1 MNRQVTRVVL
11 AVMGDGDAGLAT
23 AFARVLRDAGAE
35 VVFAGVLATVADV
48 IATAGQ
54 EDPRALAVTGA
65 REEDVVALAAEGVP
79 LFVFGEP
86 SPPVVPD
93 GVAVVGPE
101 WDEAAEAV
109 LSARFH
115 TAEAP
120 SDRAR

>member
-1 MNRQVTRVVL
+1 MNREVTRIVL
-11 AVMGDGDAGLAT
+11 AVMADGDPEGAT
-23 AFARVLRDAGAE
+23 AFARALRDAGAE
-35 VVFAGVLATVADV
+35 VVFAGTLATVADV
-48 IATAGQ
+48 LATVEQ
-54 EDPRALAVTGA
+54 EDPRALALTGA
-65 REEDVVALAAEGVP
+65 GEEDVAALAEQDVP

-86 SPPVVPD
+86 SPPVAPD
-93 GVAVVGPE
+93 GVVVLGTE